1 MSFSVRLN
9 STPEGLAGVAEEVVE
24 DVGLQLARVV
34 VVLADAEVEDGQFL
48 EVWMLDGRAELGR
61 VGEVGVREVV
71 AAQPQLRQVRA
82 VLRNH
87 LEMKRSTYQK

>member
-1 MSFSVRLN
+1 MSFSIRLN

-48 EVWMLDGRAELGR
+48 EVWMLDGRAELRR